1 MELFNQRVEQGLIGL
16 IILHNFRI
24 DAVSFLNPEHFYF
37 EAHQRLFRYLKTSIA
52 KGESQDM
59 MTLKSYFQSEPTMK
73 LLGGYEYM
81 QELLMAAGETILD
94 TKDYG
99 RNLLTLWQKRELFSA
114 IESLDKSKTLE
125 EIKSDLNEAFDGL
138 EFENEKQ
145 PRSANEL
152 MQNFIVRKIEQKE
165 TGEII
170 NLGYPL
176 LDQILSGLYCGN
188 MITLAGKTSMGKT
201 AFALNLAKNIS
212 QTIPTVLFSIEMTE
226 DEVLGRFLVEMASI
240 NGYRLKNGC
249 LKPIEERA
257 AMIAKNNYNTRLF
270 IDDPASITVANLE
283 SKIKRL
289 VSKHGVKVV
298 IIDYLQ
304 KMKPT
309 NARDSRERQ
318 VGGIAEDLKTLA
330 KKYQIVVIVLC
341 QLSRENEKRQ
351 DKRPLLSDL
360 RDSGSIEQE
369 SDVVMFV
376 HRDDYYL
383 EKEAEPPHS
392 PNYNR
397 WLEAYQRSKGK
408 AYILIGKNRNGETG
422 ESEMKF
428 DKEFQRFTEEV
439 NY

>member
-1 MELFNQRVEQGLIGL
+1 
-16 IILHNFRI
+16 
-24 DAVSFLNPEHFYF
+24 
-37 EAHQRLFRYLKTSIA
+37 
-52 KGESQDM
+52 
-59 MTLKSYFQSEPTMK
+59 MK
-73 LLGGYEYM
+73 IVGGHEYM
-81 QELLMAAGETILD
+81 QELLLAAGETILD
-94 TKDYG
+94 AKDYG
-99 RNLLTLWQKRELFSA
+99 KNLLTLWQKRELFKA

-125 EIKSDLNEAFDGL
+125 EIKSDLNETFDGL

-152 MQNFIVRKIEQKE
+152 MQNFIVRKVEQKE

-176 LDQILSGLYCGN
+176 LDKILSGLYCGN

-226 DEVLGRFLVEMASI
+226 DEVLARFLVEMASI

-249 LKPIEERA
+249 LKPIEEQA
-257 AMIAKNNYNTRLF
+257 AMIAKNDYNSRLF

-309 NARDSRERQ
+309 NLKDSRERQ
-318 VGGIAEDLKTLA
+318 IGGIAEDLKTLA

-351 DKRPLLSDL
+351 NKRPLLSDL

-428 DKEFQRFTEEV
+428 DKEFQRFTEEN

>member
-24 DAVSFLNPEHFYF
+24 DSVSFLNPEHFYF
-37 EAHQRLFRYLKTSIA
+37 ECHQNLFRYLKTSIA

-59 MTLKSYFQSEPTMK
+59 MTLRSYLQSEPTMK
-73 LLGGYEYM
+73 IVGGHEYM
-81 QELLMAAGETILD
+81 QELLLAAGETILD
-94 TKDYG
+94 AKDYG
-99 RNLLTLWQKRELFSA
+99 KNLLTLWQKRELFKA

-125 EIKSDLNEAFDGL
+125 EIKSDLNETFDGL

-152 MQNFIVRKIEQKE
+152 MQNFIVRKVEQKE

-176 LDQILSGLYCGN
+176 LDKILSGLYCGN

-226 DEVLGRFLVEMASI
+226 DEVLARFLVEMASI

-249 LKPIEERA
+249 LKPIEEQA
-257 AMIAKNNYNTRLF
+257 AMIAKNDYNSRLF

-309 NARDSRERQ
+309 NLKDSRERQ
-318 VGGIAEDLKTLA
+318 IGGIAEDLKTLA

-351 DKRPLLSDL
+351 NKRPLLSDL

-428 DKEFQRFTEEV
+428 DKEFQRFTEEN

>member
-24 DAVSFLNPEHFYF
+24 DAVNFLNPEHFYF

-73 LLGGYEYM
+73 LLGGYDYM

-114 IESLDKSKTLE
+114 IESLDKSKTIE

-152 MQNFIVRKIEQKE
+152 MQNFITRKIEQKE
-165 TGEII
+165 IGEII

-176 LDQILSGLYCGN
+176 LDKILSGLYCGN

-249 LKPIEERA
+249 LKPMEEQA

-304 KMKPT
+304 KMRPT
-309 NARDSRERQ
+309 NLKDSRERQ

-341 QLSRENEKRQ
+341 QLSRENDKRQ
-351 DKRPLLSDL
+351 NKRPILSDL

-428 DKEFQRFTEEV
+428 DKEFQRFTEI
-439 NY
+439 

>member
-24 DAVSFLNPEHFYF
+24 DSVSFLNPEHFYF
-37 EAHQRLFRYLKTSIA
+37 ECHQNLFRYLKTSIA

-59 MTLKSYFQSEPTMK
+59 MTLRSYLQSEPTMK
-73 LLGGYEYM
+73 IVGGHEYM
-81 QELLMAAGETILD
+81 QELLLAAGETILD
-94 TKDYG
+94 AKDYG
-99 RNLLTLWQKRELFSA
+99 KNLLTLWQKRELFST

-138 EFENEKQ
+138 EFENERQ

-152 MQNFIVRKIEQKE
+152 MQNFIVRKVEQKE

-176 LDQILSGLYCGN
+176 LDKILSGLYCGN

-226 DEVLGRFLVEMASI
+226 DEVLARFLVEMASI

-249 LKPIEERA
+249 LKPIEEQA
-257 AMIAKNNYNTRLF
+257 AMIAKNDYNSRLF

-309 NARDSRERQ
+309 NLKDSRERQ
-318 VGGIAEDLKTLA
+318 IGGIAEDLKTLA

-351 DKRPLLSDL
+351 NKRPLLSDL

-428 DKEFQRFTEEV
+428 DKEFQRFTEEI

>member
-24 DAVSFLNPEHFYF
+24 DAVNFLNPEHFYF

-73 LLGGYEYM
+73 LLGGYDYM

-114 IESLDKSKTLE
+114 IESLDKSKTIE

-152 MQNFIVRKIEQKE
+152 MQNFITRKIEQKE
-165 TGEII
+165 IGEII
-170 NLGYPL
+170 NLGYPV
-176 LDQILSGLYCGN
+176 LDKILSGLYCGN

-201 AFALNLAKNIS
+201 AFALNLAKNIA

-226 DEVLGRFLVEMASI
+226 DEVLGRFLVEKASI

-249 LKPIEERA
+249 LKPIEEQA

-304 KMKPT
+304 KMRPT
-309 NARDSRERQ
+309 NLKDSRERQ

-341 QLSRENEKRQ
+341 QLSRENDKRQ
-351 DKRPLLSDL
+351 NKRPLLSDL

-428 DKEFQRFTEEV
+428 DKEFQRFTEI
-439 NY
+439 

>member
-24 DAVSFLNPEHFYF
+24 DSVSFLNPEHFYF
-37 EAHQRLFRYLKTSIA
+37 ECHQNLFRYLKTSIA

-59 MTLKSYFQSEPTMK
+59 MTLRSYLQSEPTMK
-73 LLGGYEYM
+73 IVGGHEYM
-81 QELLMAAGETILD
+81 QELLLAAGETILD
-94 TKDYG
+94 AKDYG
-99 RNLLTLWQKRELFSA
+99 KNLLTLWQKRELFST

-138 EFENEKQ
+138 EFENERQ

-152 MQNFIVRKIEQKE
+152 MQNFIVRKVEQKE

-176 LDQILSGLYCGN
+176 LDKILSGLYCGN

-226 DEVLGRFLVEMASI
+226 DEVLARFLVEMASI

-249 LKPIEERA
+249 LKPIEEQA
-257 AMIAKNNYNTRLF
+257 AMIAKNDYNSRLF

-309 NARDSRERQ
+309 NLKDSRERQ
-318 VGGIAEDLKTLA
+318 IGGIAEDLKTLA

-351 DKRPLLSDL
+351 NKRPLLSDL

-428 DKEFQRFTEEV
+428 DKEFQRFTEEN

>member
-37 EAHQRLFRYLKTSIA
+37 ESHQRLFRYLKTSIA

-114 IESLDKSKTLE
+114 IESLDKSKTIE
-125 EIKSDLNEAFDGL
+125 EIKNDLNEAFDGL

-145 PRSANEL
+145 PRSANDL
-152 MQNFIVRKIEQKE
+152 MQNFILRKVEQKE

-176 LDQILSGLYCGN
+176 LDKILSGLYCGN

-201 AFALNLAKNIS
+201 AFALNLAKNIA

-249 LKPIEERA
+249 LKPIEEQA

-351 DKRPLLSDL
+351 NKRPLLSDL

-428 DKEFQRFTEEV
+428 DKEFQRFTEI
-439 NY
+439 